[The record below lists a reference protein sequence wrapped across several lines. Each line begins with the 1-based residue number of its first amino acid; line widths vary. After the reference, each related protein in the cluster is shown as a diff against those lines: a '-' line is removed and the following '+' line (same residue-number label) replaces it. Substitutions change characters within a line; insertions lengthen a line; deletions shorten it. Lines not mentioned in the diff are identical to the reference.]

1 MAMPGDMMTS
11 TLTSKCFIVKS
22 VKYLA
27 LKSSRLWPHIPGN
40 ASDVNSK
47 IEKWKKKSQS
57 NKHHSW
63 HSLNYSGILWPIRP
77 LTACNPLCGSTS
89 LLSLKTLPVLT
100 DKENFDILL
109 VQEEEIF
116 KTIPE
121 RAQFSQEDR
130 KKDKKQYKV
139 NTKVL
144 TKISFYSPP
153 TFPSIYFFLPKRF
166 PEIISHLSRVN
177 AQQKNQKKTKEEG
190 RRGSKKKQS
199 GLLCHYSTQNLRMP

>member
-1 MAMPGDMMTS
+1 MLFYPFAPEPP
-11 TLTSKCFIVKS
+11 V
-22 VKYLA
+22 
-27 LKSSRLWPHIPGN
+27 
-40 ASDVNSK
+40 
-47 IEKWKKKSQS
+47 
-57 NKHHSW
+57 
-63 HSLNYSGILWPIRP
+63 
-77 LTACNPLCGSTS
+77 TALCGSTS
-89 LLSLKTLPVLT
+89 LVSLKTLPVLT

-166 PEIISHLSRVN
+166 PEIIYHRSRVN
-177 AQQKNQKKTKEEG
+177 AQQKKEEG
-190 RRGSKKKQS
+190 RRGSKQKQS
-199 GLLCHYSTQNLRMP
+199 RLLCHYSTQNLRTP